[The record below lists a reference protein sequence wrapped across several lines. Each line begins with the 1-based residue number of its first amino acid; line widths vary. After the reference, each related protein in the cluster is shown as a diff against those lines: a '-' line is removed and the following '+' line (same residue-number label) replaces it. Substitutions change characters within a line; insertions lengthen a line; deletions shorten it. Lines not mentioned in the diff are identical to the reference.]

1 MEVKLMNQE
10 RLGVGDRTFIRY
22 SESFKLHVV
31 SEIESGNLS
40 IRGARQRYG
49 IKGGETVQ
57 KWLRRYGKN
66 HLLGKV
72 VRVERPEEKDRVKE
86 LEAKVR
92 ELESALAQSQVK
104 LFAYESLIDVAEKH
118 YKADF
123 KKNFGA
129 RQSGSAL
136 KGGEEEKSK

>member
-1 MEVKLMNQE
+1 MKKMVAGTRQY
-10 RLGVGDRTFIRY
+10 IRY
-22 SESFKLHVV
+22 SEAFKLHVI
-31 SEIESGNLS
+31 SEIESGSLTVES
-40 IRGARQRYG
+40 ARRRYD

-72 VRVERPEEKDRVKE
+72 IRVERPDEKDQVKE
-86 LEAKVR
+86 LKGKIR

-104 LFAYESLIDVAEKH
+104 MLALESLLEVAEEH
-118 YKADF
+118 YGSDF

-129 RQSGSAL
+129 KRSSGVLDNERQRGS
-136 KGGEEEKSK
+136 K